1 MTNQKNGNGKGAAA
15 ADCQPCAVPAFCR
28 SNYYT
33 GKLLTERDFSGEQ
46 RYHTD
51 KLRLH
56 NMALHGWGLVCGLTV
71 EPHPVCPQLRIVI
84 EPGLGID

>member
-1 MTNQKNGNGKGAAA
+1 MTNQKSGTGSGAAASQSSSA

-46 RYHTD
+46 QYHSD

-56 NMALHGWGLVCGLTV
+56 
-71 EPHPVCPQLRIVI
+71 
-84 EPGLGID
+84 